1 MDEIAILGDAYRQ
14 THQTQAALFE
24 LDRTTLAELAEISAG
39 RLFDQID
46 REVQQTDH
54 SARSSEASM
63 MPGKTLDVTV
73 CFFVKTFE

>member
-1 MDEIAILGDAYRQ
+1 MHIVKL
-14 THQTQAALFE
+14 HQTQEALFE
-24 LDRTTLAELAEISAG
+24 LEQTALAEVTAISAD

-63 MPGKTLDVTV
+63 MPGKTLDITS
-73 CFFVKTFE
+73 CFFAETFE